1 MNKINEND
9 ILETTLSIAEN
20 EYSEAYRSFMGIR
33 RTVHR
38 QEQIWNRSLEK
49 TASGKFHGK
58 GTKPG
63 LSQNCLRRLFCGAE
77 LNVTFNH
84 VFTKSKSNALTS
96 EAFVAFIQEHSITS
110 FYVVGADAVACIK
123 STISLQEIM

>member
-63 LSQNCLRRLFCGAE
+63 LSQNLPAAAFLRRRAE
-77 LNVTFNH
+77 CH
-84 VFTKSKSNALTS
+84 
-96 EAFVAFIQEHSITS
+96 IQPCLYEVKEQRPDQRSICC
-110 FYVVGADAVACIK
+110 FYSRA
-123 STISLQEIM
+123 

>member
-20 EYSEAYRSFMGIR
+20 EYSEAYRSFTGIR

-49 TASGKFHGK
+49 TASGRL
-58 GTKPG
+58 KP
-63 LSQNCLRRLFCGAE
+63 
-77 LNVTFNH
+77 
-84 VFTKSKSNALTS
+84 SKVPNRTAM
-96 EAFVAFIQEHSITS
+96 EPI
-110 FYVVGADAVACIK
+110 VGAMMELPICR
-123 STISLQEIM
+123 